1 MKQSLSKL
9 PAGIWW
15 TAGIILLVVLAAVT
29 WTFWYPAANSA
40 VDATIAVFRP
50 SPKPTGNTQ
59 DGEAENDHSDHSH
72 ADPDHNG
79 HDHAN
84 HEHTSHNHDAHEH
97 AGHDEASSLSLSTQG
112 MRNIGLTPDYLKP
125 LSLQT
130 FRKSITVPAVIVERP
145 GRTQVQVATPMT
157 GVVTHVHAV
166 QGEAVEP
173 GSLLFQIRLTHEDLV
188 QAQTEFLKTLGEL
201 DVEEREIARLRD
213 VTTSGAV
220 AGKLVLEREYARD
233 RLTALLLAQREA
245 LRLHGLS
252 EQQVEQIAQQRRLL
266 RELQVF
272 APSIDAH
279 DEDEIKLTARRVQPV
294 VFQPEIRN
302 PPPAADARTAEPP
315 AAEAPLVIQQLNV
328 HKGQSVNAG
337 ETLCILA
344 DYQELFI
351 EGLAFEQDVAHLRRA
366 SADEVSVDA
375 ILQQSGDKRER
386 IEGLTIAYLAN
397 QVDQDSRTLRF
408 YVRLPNTIA
417 KDHTVEGNRYVQ
429 WEYLPGQRL
438 QLRVPVESWP
448 GQMVLPVDAV
458 AREGAEFFVFKYQDG
473 HFDRVPIHVKY
484 RDQYSVVVADDGSL
498 SRGDVVALRGAHQ
511 MQMAIKNK
519 SGGGV
524 DPHAGHNH

>member
-59 DGEAENDHSDHSH
+59 DGEAENDPSDHSH
-72 ADPDHNG
+72 ADHDHNG

-233 RLTALLLAQREA
+233 RLSALLLAQREA

-294 VFQPEIRN
+294 AFQPEIRN
-302 PPPAADARTAEPP
+302 PPPAADARMADPP
-315 AAEAPLVIQQLNV
+315 TDQVPTAEAPLVIQQLNV

-351 EGLAFEQDVAHLRRA
+351 EGLAFE
-366 SADEVSVDA
+366 
-375 ILQQSGDKRER
+375 
-386 IEGLTIAYLAN
+386 
-397 QVDQDSRTLRF
+397 
-408 YVRLPNTIA
+408 
-417 KDHTVEGNRYVQ
+417 
-429 WEYLPGQRL
+429 
-438 QLRVPVESWP
+438 
-448 GQMVLPVDAV
+448 
-458 AREGAEFFVFKYQDG
+458 
-473 HFDRVPIHVKY
+473 
-484 RDQYSVVVADDGSL
+484 
-498 SRGDVVALRGAHQ
+498 
-511 MQMAIKNK
+511 
-519 SGGGV
+519 
-524 DPHAGHNH
+524 